1 MFAYSLQYFFCQN
14 LKLVVV
20 VVVVIACLHF
30 VLVVT
35 LTRALNPCA
44 FGDVYCGFSGQV
56 LYSKSDIS
64 GPRTLQPSSAIF
76 LCSLDVEILII
87 ITKSQRQ
94 YKDYQV
100 GQLANYYLANN
111 QNFAKFVI
119 SGQINQSQKW

>member
-64 GPRTLQPSSAIF
+64 GPRTLLPCTS
-76 LCSLDVEILII
+76 LCYISL
-87 ITKSQRQ
+87 
-94 YKDYQV
+94 
-100 GQLANYYLANN
+100 
-111 QNFAKFVI
+111 F
-119 SGQINQSQKW
+119 SGC